1 MRMSEVL
8 TPIVYQIC
16 IGGVGGFFI
25 GYAAKKFLKIAVIL
39 AFFVFSLIFLA
50 YANVINI
57 NYGGLSDT
65 ASKFINAIN
74 PALELL
80 TPLLSHI
87 PFIASLIVGFLIG
100 LEVG

>member
-1 MRMSEVL
+1 LSEVL

-16 IGGVGGFFI
+16 IGGIGGFFT
-25 GYAAKKFLKIAVIL
+25 GYFAKKFLKIAAIL

-57 NYGGLSDT
+57 NYGALSDA
-65 ASKFINAIN
+65 ASKAMSAVN

-87 PFIASLIVGFLIG
+87 PFIGSLIVGFLIG